1 MMKPLVFAGS
11 ANPALAEE
19 IAKRLGVRLGECTL
33 RRFQNSEVKVEVL
46 ESVRGRDVYLVQP
59 TSPPVDEHLIELLFM
74 ADACR
79 RAGAT
84 RITAVVPYLGYARQD
99 RRARGREALGARLI
113 ADLIRT
119 AGLDRVLAVDL
130 HTPSIEGFFGV
141 ALEHISAVPIL
152 ANAILP
158 ALQFDVVILA
168 PDLGAVKLAERYAQ
182 VLQAPIAVVHKVRIS
197 DEEVQIGGIVNEVRG
212 RSAVVVDDM
221 VSTGGTIEAA
231 VNAFIAQGGDR
242 DVVVA
247 ASHGVLVG
255 PAVDRLRGL
264 SLKSF
269 FTTDSVE
276 VPGNL
281 PLPIKVISL
290 APLLAEAI
298 ERLNKEQSM
307 SDLICHL

>member
-1 MMKPLVFAGS
+1 MKPLVFAGS
-11 ANPALAEE
+11 ANRALAEE
-19 IAKRLGVRLGECTL
+19 IAQRLGVALGRCGI
-33 RRFQNSEVKVEVL
+33 RRFHDSEVKVEVL
-46 ESVRGRDVYLVQP
+46 ESVRGHDVYLVQP
-59 TSPPVDEHLIELLFM
+59 TGPSVDQHLIELLFM

-79 RAGAT
+79 RAGAA

-99 RRARGREALGARLI
+99 RRAKGREALGARLV
-113 ADLIRT
+113 ADLIR
-119 AGLDRVLAVDL
+119 AAWIDRVVAVDL

-141 ALEHISAVPIL
+141 PLEHISAVPIL
-152 ANAILP
+152 AKAVLP
-158 ALQFDVVILA
+158 ALQFDSIILA

-197 DEEVQIGGIVNEVRG
+197 DEEVQVGGIVNEVRG

-221 VSTGGTIEAA
+221 VSTAGTIEAA
-231 VNAFIAQGGDR
+231 IKAFISQGGQR

-247 ASHGVLVG
+247 ATHGLLVG
-255 PAVDRLRGL
+255 PAVERLRGL

-269 FTTDSVE
+269 LVTDSIV
-276 VPGNL
+276 VPQDL

-298 ERLNKEQSM
+298 GRLNKDQSM
-307 SDLICHL
+307 SDLLCHR

>member
-59 TSPPVDEHLIELLFM
+59 TSPPVDEHLIEFLFM

>member
-1 MMKPLVFAGS
+1 MKPLVFACS
-11 ANPALAEE
+11 ANRALAEE
-19 IAKRLGVRLGECTL
+19 IAQRLGVALGRCGI
-33 RRFQNSEVKVEVL
+33 RRFHDSEVKVEVL
-46 ESVRGRDVYLVQP
+46 ESVRGHDVYLVQP
-59 TSPPVDEHLIELLFM
+59 TGPSVDQYLIELLFM

-79 RAGAT
+79 RAGAA

-99 RRARGREALGARLI
+99 RRAKGREALGARLI
-113 ADLIRT
+113 ADLIR
-119 AGLDRVLAVDL
+119 AAWIDCVVAVDL

-141 ALEHISAVPIL
+141 PLEHISAVPIL
-152 ANAILP
+152 AKAVLP
-158 ALQFDVVILA
+158 ALQFDSIILA

-197 DEEVQIGGIVNEVRG
+197 DEEVQVGGIVNEVRG

-221 VSTGGTIEAA
+221 VSTAGTIEAA
-231 VNAFIAQGGDR
+231 IKAFISQGGQR

-247 ASHGVLVG
+247 ATHGLLVG
-255 PAVDRLRGL
+255 PAVERLRDL

-269 FTTDSVE
+269 VVTDSIE
-276 VPGNL
+276 VPQDL

-298 ERLNKEQSM
+298 GRLNKDQSM
-307 SDLICHL
+307 SDLLCHR

>member
-1 MMKPLVFAGS
+1 MMKPLVFAGP

-19 IAKRLGVRLGECTL
+19 IAERLGVRLGQCTL

-231 VNAFIAQGGDR
+231 VNAFIAQGGER

-269 FTTDSVE
+269 FTTNSVE
-276 VPGNL
+276 VPRNL

>member
-1 MMKPLVFAGS
+1 MKPLVFAGS
-11 ANPALAEE
+11 ANRALAEE
-19 IAKRLGVRLGECTL
+19 IAQRLGVALGRCGI
-33 RRFQNSEVKVEVL
+33 RRFHDSEVKVEVL
-46 ESVRGRDVYLVQP
+46 ESVRGHDVYLVQP
-59 TSPPVDEHLIELLFM
+59 TGPSVDQHLIELLFM

-79 RAGAT
+79 RAGAA

-99 RRARGREALGARLI
+99 RRAKGREALGARLV
-113 ADLIRT
+113 ADLIR
-119 AGLDRVLAVDL
+119 AAWIDRVVAVDL

-141 ALEHISAVPIL
+141 PLEHISAVPIL
-152 ANAILP
+152 AKAVLP
-158 ALQFDVVILA
+158 ALQFDYIILA

-197 DEEVQIGGIVNEVRG
+197 DEEVQVGGIVNEVRG

-221 VSTGGTIEAA
+221 VSTAGTIEAA
-231 VNAFIAQGGDR
+231 IKAFISQGGQR

-247 ASHGVLVG
+247 ATHGLLVG
-255 PAVDRLRGL
+255 PAVERLRGL

-269 FTTDSVE
+269 VVTDSIE
-276 VPGNL
+276 VPQDL

-298 ERLNKEQSM
+298 GRLNKDQSM
-307 SDLICHL
+307 SDLLCHR